1 MEYKYMQMTIILAE
15 SQHEMQAAL
24 NGLNHYCK
32 IWKLKINVLK
42 TEVVIF
48 ANRQPKQ
55 LPVFHKGDLIMPP
68 GTIVPMG
75 AYCFYCVRMY
85 VCMYVCMSEFG

>member
-1 MEYKYMQMTIILAE
+1 MKLETNIAVFGVWTLLQLIVYAWKMYDMQTLHAGGIPMFRGTYL
-15 SQHEMQAAL
+15 
-24 NGLNHYCK
+24 
-32 IWKLKINVLK
+32 
-42 TEVVIF
+42 VIF
-48 ANRQPKQ
+48 
-55 LPVFHKGDLIMPP
+55 MPP

>member
-1 MEYKYMQMTIILAE
+1 MYHNISRIIIPDMAGHGCFKPNACDFEHLVD
-15 SQHEMQAAL
+15 
-24 NGLNHYCK
+24 NGG
-32 IWKLKINVLK
+32 
-42 TEVVIF
+42 IF
-48 ANRQPKQ
+48 FYNET
-55 LPVFHKGDLIMPP
+55 LYIIMPP